1 MGRMENLIL
10 QVNSFLEN
18 YVEGSELKIYLSP
31 SEKDTLQKHVHQNP
45 NGKNFY
51 FRPGIYKPGHLEHD
65 FRLAKKKS

>member
-1 MGRMENLIL
+1 MGRMENLVL

-31 SEKDTLQKHVHQNP
+31 SEKEWLQNYVDQNP
-45 NGKNFY
+45 NGKDFS
-51 FRPGIYKPGHLEHD
+51 FRPGIYKPGHLEYD